1 MKTKNILSLCVA
13 VGVLA
18 GCSQI
23 SQSIKSVGDIGGQ
36 SLGGQQLFGGEKS
49 LGSQKLPGS
58 QLLGGQQLFGQQRSD
73 TSLDDI
79 GQSSLVVPPSL
90 ALPADTS
97 QNLAQQPSRQVQQRQ
112 APTSNKNYYVVVGT
126 YPDSEQAMDT
136 FVRLSSIGLPNA
148 TMESR
153 ETKAGKSLHMVRL
166 GPFKRQEQI
175 DKVKDSLLS
184 DGLSQFKV
192 VES

>member
-1 MKTKNILSLCVA
+1 MIIRNTLTLCLA
-13 VGVLA
+13 VGVLT

-23 SQSIKSVGDIGGQ
+23 ADINPINQISQSVKSVT
-36 SLGGQQLFGGEKS
+36 KM
-49 LGSQKLPGS
+49 GSQGEES
-58 QLLGGQQLFGQQRSD
+58 YSD
-73 TSLDDI
+73 SAQAD
-79 GQSSLVVPPSL
+79 LVVPPSL
-90 ALPADTS
+90 ALPADV
-97 QNLAQQPSRQVQQRQ
+97 AQRTQQQQRVTQ
-112 APTSNKNYYVVVGT
+112 QQTLSSNKNYYVVVGT

-153 ETKAGKSLHMVRL
+153 VTKTGKSLHMVRL

-175 DKVKDSLLS
+175 DKVKDSLIS

>member
-1 MKTKNILSLCVA
+1 MKINKLLTLCIA
-13 VGVLA
+13 VGALA

-23 SQSIKSVGDIGGQ
+23 SQSIQSVSEIGGQ
-36 SLGGQQLFGGEKS
+36 SLGGQS
-49 LGSQKLPGS
+49 LGSQKLGS
-58 QLLGGQQLFGQQRSD
+58 QSLLGGQQLFGQKSD
-73 TSLDDI
+73 TALDDN

-90 ALPADTS
+90 ALPEDVS
-97 QNLAQQPSRQVQQRQ
+97 QRQ
-112 APTSNKNYYVVVGT
+112 EQQQAQVRKATPVTNKNYYVVVGT

-153 ETKAGKSLHMVRL
+153 VTKAGSSLHMVRL

>member
-1 MKTKNILSLCVA
+1 MKINKILSLCIA

-23 SQSIKSVGDIGGQ
+23 SQSIKSVGNLGGQSAGGQ
-36 SLGGQQLFGGEKS
+36 SLGGQS
-49 LGSQKLPGS
+49 LM
-58 QLLGGQQLFGQQRSD
+58 GGQQLFGQKAD
-73 TSLDDI
+73 TSLSDM
-79 GQSSLVVPPSL
+79 GQSNLVVPPSL
-90 ALPADTS
+90 ALPADVSQREQIQKQVRQQAVTS
-97 QNLAQQPSRQVQQRQ
+97 D
-112 APTSNKNYYVVVGT
+112 KNYYVVVGT

-148 TMESR
+148 AMESR
-153 ETKAGKSLHMVRL
+153 ATKAGKNLHMVRL

>member
-23 SQSIKSVGDIGGQ
+23 SQSISSVGDIGSQ
-36 SLGGQQLFGGEKS
+36 SLGGQS

-58 QLLGGQQLFGQQRSD
+58 QLLGGQQLFSQKSD
-73 TSLDDI
+73 TSLDDS

-90 ALPADTS
+90 ALPADVS
-97 QNLAQQPSRQVQQRQ
+97 QRVEQQQRQ
-112 APTSNKNYYVVVGT
+112 VRQQAPVSNKNYYVVVGT

-175 DKVKDSLLS
+175 DKIKDSLLS

>member
-1 MKTKNILSLCVA
+1 MIIRNALVLCVA

-23 SQSIKSVGDIGGQ
+23 SQSIKSVT
-36 SLGGQQLFGGEKS
+36 K
-49 LGSQKLPGS
+49 LGSQKDETYS
-58 QLLGGQQLFGQQRSD
+58 GGDVSD
-73 TSLDDI
+73 
-79 GQSSLVVPPSL
+79 LVIPPSL
-90 ALPADTS
+90 TIPEQVAK
-97 QNLAQQPSRQVQQRQ
+97 RVQQQKQATRQ
-112 APTSNKNYYVVVGT
+112 RALDSNKNYYVVVGT

-153 ETKAGKSLHMVRL
+153 VTKTGKSLHMVRL

-175 DKVKDSLLS
+175 DKVKENLIS

>member
-1 MKTKNILSLCVA
+1 MKINKILTLCVA

-23 SQSIKSVGDIGGQ
+23 TYSIKSVGELGGQ
-36 SLGGQQLFGGEKS
+36 SLGSQS
-49 LGSQKLPGS
+49 LGSQKLGS
-58 QLLGGQQLFGQQRSD
+58 QKLGSQNLLGGQQLFSQKSD
-73 TSLDDI
+73 TSLDDM

-97 QNLAQQPSRQVQQRQ
+97 QRTVARQQQQQVQQRQ
-112 APTSNKNYYVVVGT
+112 APVSNKNYYVVVGT

-153 ETKAGKSLHMVRL
+153 QTKAGKSLHMVRL

>member
-1 MKTKNILSLCVA
+1 MIIRNTLTLCVA
-13 VGVLA
+13 VGLLA

-23 SQSIKSVGDIGGQ
+23 SQSIKDVT
-36 SLGGQQLFGGEKS
+36 K
-49 LGSQKLPGS
+49 LGSQGEDS
-58 QLLGGQQLFGQQRSD
+58 YSGD
-73 TSLDDI
+73 TAD
-79 GQSSLVVPPSL
+79 LVVPPSL
-90 ALPADTS
+90 ALPADV
-97 QNLAQQPSRQVQQRQ
+97 AQRTQQQRVIQ
-112 APTSNKNYYVVVGT
+112 QKALSSNKNYYVVVGT

-153 ETKAGKSLHMVRL
+153 VTKTGKSLHMVRL